1 MGLMHLDKPAPAP
14 TTPRPLGVTCEKYT
28 RGEGKRCAH
37 YTAGGA
43 CTLPGESACLEW
55 LKANAPKARAPAT
68 AIITAQAPTPATAII
83 TARTPARPPVARDL
97 FGHPIA
103 DAKPAP
109 KTKPSAPVAPP
120 PMPAAKGEPPS
131 TDELRGLTT
140 DDIASFKALGAE
152 VHFKSDTYGDVWLV
166 PAYTGRPRKELTPEH
181 AATIVRVLAAFPGSR
196 VLAFNKSTHTQERP
210 ERLEKRSCLFHPS
223 EANTSP
229 STPSRA
235 SRSA

>member
-1 MGLMHLDKPAPAP
+1 MALKHLIRPAPAP
-14 TTPRPLGVTCEKYT
+14 TPKAEAPPGVTCERYT

-37 YTAGGA
+37 YTASGA

-55 LKANAPKARAPAT
+55 LKANGSRARATAT
-68 AIITAQAPTPATAII
+68 ARLPTP
-83 TARTPARPPVARDL
+83 PPVARDL
-97 FGHPIA
+97 FGHPIP
-103 DAKPAP
+103 DAKPAL
-109 KTKPSAPVAPP
+109 KAKPVTPAATETTTAAPVIS
-120 PMPAAKGEPPS
+120 PAIDG
-131 TDELRGLTT
+131 LRGLTT

-166 PAYTGRPRKELTPEH
+166 PAYTGQSRKELTPEH

-196 VLAFNKSTHTQERP
+196 VLAFNKSTTTQERP
-210 ERLEKRSCLFHPS
+210 ERLEKRSCLSHPS